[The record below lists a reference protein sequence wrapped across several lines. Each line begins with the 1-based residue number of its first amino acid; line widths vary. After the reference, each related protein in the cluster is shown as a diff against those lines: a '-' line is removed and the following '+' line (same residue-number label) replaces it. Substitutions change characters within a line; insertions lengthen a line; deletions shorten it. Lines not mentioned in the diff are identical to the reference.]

1 MKARDSRL
9 PDSPFNPPS
18 VMKARALFM
27 LQFVALIGGL
37 MSAEAAVAEQAWR
50 LAGCSL
56 LCFALMIGVRRFLR
70 RTAQWEI
77 CVDGL
82 NRSFAREDPRP
93 DEEESSVRLMQLLD
107 RLETMEQ
114 SRGRPDFDLWALQ
127 ELRHEIAVLVKTHPA
142 LESLVNER

>member
-37 MSAEAAVAEQAWR
+37 MSAEAAVAEHAWR
-50 LAGCSL
+50 LAGCSF
-56 LCFALMIGVRRFLR
+56 LCFALMIGVRQFLR
-70 RTAQWEI
+70 RTEQWEI

-82 NRSFAREDPRP
+82 NRSFARADPWP
-93 DEEESSVRLMQLLD
+93 DQEESSVRLMQLLD
-107 RLETMEQ
+107 RLDAMEQ
-114 SRGRPDFDLWALQ
+114 GRGRPDFDLWALQ

-142 LESLVNER
+142 LAGLVNER